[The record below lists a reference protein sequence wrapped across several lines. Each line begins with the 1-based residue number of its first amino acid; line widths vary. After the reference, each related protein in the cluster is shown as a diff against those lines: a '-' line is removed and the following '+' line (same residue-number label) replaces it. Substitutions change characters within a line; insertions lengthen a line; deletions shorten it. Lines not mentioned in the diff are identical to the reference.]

1 MKRRRGAS
9 VRKAIGDAEY
19 GLRIVKPND
28 FRV

>member
-9 VRKAIGDAEY
+9 VRKPIGDAEY
-19 GLRIVKPND
+19 GLRIVKPDD

>member
-1 MKRRRGAS
+1 MTRRGAS
-9 VRKAIGDAEY
+9 VRKPIGDAEY